1 MRRRNTNRSGL
12 SRRQHEVMQPN
23 TARPTRSSEMGGSV
37 FNSAP
42 MMSTGMAVNGSANHP
57 LVDSYENG
65 HLYQY
70 ETSVKK
76 AFDAVVPTLR
86 KVSAYQHEENFV
98 ARAQSVAMQEL
109 GFELPEDI
117 LQDAWVEQLDMRSL
131 FAWCVFKT
139 YHRFCDDFYGTAPLS
154 DNLGN
159 KSVEEFEEF
168 IQQCGFHT
176 MDVSP
181 CADGR
186 LAHAI
191 RYVLRLPIEAVRR
204 KSYAGAMFDID
215 NSIQKWVETEML
227 RFREGKPNTADEP
240 TRYLKAVAYHFS
252 SVSPSKEGCAAHG
265 SDDAKAAAGGLERLT
280 TFQTAIENSFCCGA
294 SIDLLLLG
302 IDTDTDAIK
311 VHIPDASGD
320 IDLDK
325 FVDAK
330 DVYQQ
335 TQYLSTAE
343 GLNRIEQMIRDVQPG
358 VSEGMLKL
366 ISKLLTNNLSQI
378 EYVRNYYGSNYED
391 IGHAERFIGAGIGF
405 EEVQLRNLT
414 YIAYLNTVEE
424 STADFDVGIKIFSK
438 LNVAHGLPVPVVI
451 RFDYHG
457 QVPGERERA
466 VQHCRRVAEAAE
478 ARYSELAEKGLL
490 HTLLVIRNCNDN
502 GQIEILGSSLKAT
515 L

>member
-1 MRRRNTNRSGL
+1 MIRRRPNSPL
-12 SRRQHEVMQPN
+12 SRKRQGVAAV
-23 TARPTRSSEMGGSV
+23 TATSPSRPAAVAATNYGS
-37 FNSAP
+37 
-42 MMSTGMAVNGSANHP
+42 GNHV
-57 LVDSYENG
+57 LVDGAENSR
-65 HLYQY
+65 LYQY

-76 AFDAVVPTLR
+76 SFDAVVPTLK
-86 KVSAYQHEENFV
+86 KVSAYQHEEDFV
-98 ARAQSVAMQEL
+98 ARAQAVATQEL
-109 GFELPEDI
+109 GFELPKEI
-117 LQDAWVEQLDMRSL
+117 LEDAWVEQLDMRSL
-131 FAWCVFKT
+131 FAWCVFKS
-139 YHRFCDDFYGTAPLS
+139 YQRYCDNFFSTAPLS
-154 DNLGN
+154 NTGLS
-159 KSVEEFEEF
+159 KSGVEEFQSF

-227 RFREGKPNTADEP
+227 RFREGRPNNADEP
-240 TRYLKAVAYHFS
+240 TRYLKTVAYHFS
-252 SVSPSKEGCAAHG
+252 SVDPSHEGCAAHG
-265 SDDAKAAAGGLERLT
+265 SDDALAAKEGLNRLEA
-280 TFQTAIENSFCCGA
+280 FQQAIENSFCCGA
-294 SIDLLLLG
+294 SIDLLLMG

-311 VHIPDASGD
+311 VHIPDASGN

-335 TQYLSTAE
+335 TQRLSAVEATQ
-343 GLNRIEQMIRDVQPG
+343 RVEQMIRQAQATVG
-358 VSEGMLKL
+358 EGMLKL
-366 ISKLLTNNLSQI
+366 ISKLIINNLSQI
-378 EYVRNYYGSNYED
+378 EYVNSYYGGHYED
-391 IGHAERFIGAGIGF
+391 MGHAERFIGAGIGF

-414 YIAYLNTVEE
+414 YFAYLNTVEE

-457 QVPGERERA
+457 QVPGSRDRA
-466 VQHCRRVAEAAE
+466 IEHCQRVSDAAA
-478 ARYSELAEKGLL
+478 ARYSDLAEKGLL
-490 HTLLVIRNCNDN
+490 HTLLVIRDCNAN
-502 GQIEILGSSLKAT
+502 GQIEILGSSLKAAI
-515 L
+515 

>member
-1 MRRRNTNRSGL
+1 MRRRRPTSSL
-12 SRRQHEVMQPN
+12 SRRNPQRTVQPA
-23 TARPTRSSEMGGSV
+23 TKRPTRP
-37 FNSAP
+37 A
-42 MMSTGMAVNGSANHP
+42 STRPLMAVAGSAKHP
-57 LVDSYENG
+57 LVDGYENEL
-65 HLYQY
+65 LYRY

-76 AFDAVVPTLR
+76 SFDAIVSTLK
-86 KVSAYQHEENFV
+86 KVSAYQHEEDFV
-98 ARAQSVAMQEL
+98 VRAQTEATQQL
-109 GFELPEDI
+109 GFELPNEI
-117 LQDAWVEQLDMRSL
+117 LEDAWVDQLDMRSL

-139 YHRFCDDFYGTAPLS
+139 YQRFCDDFFGSAPLS
-154 DNLGN
+154 HKGA
-159 KSVEEFEEF
+159 EEFQSF
-168 IQQCGFHT
+168 LQQCGFHT

-227 RFREGKPNTADEP
+227 RFREGRPNTADEP

-252 SVSPSKEGCAAHG
+252 SVDPSHEGCAAHG
-265 SDDAKAAAGGLERLT
+265 SNDAKAAAEGLNRLLA
-280 TFQTAIENSFCCGA
+280 FQQAIENSFCCGA

-311 VHIPDASGD
+311 VHIPDANGD

-325 FVDAK
+325 FVDARQ
-330 DVYQQ
+330 VYQQ
-335 TQYLSTAE
+335 TQQLAAADAIQ
-343 GLNRIEQMIRDVQPG
+343 RVEQMIRDVQAG
-358 VSEGMLKL
+358 VAEGMLKL
-366 ISKLLTNNLSQI
+366 ISQLLINNLSQI
-378 EYVRNYYGSNYED
+378 EYVDSYYGSHYQD

-457 QVPGERERA
+457 QVPGARDRA
-466 VQHCRRVAEAAE
+466 IEHCQRVSDAAK
-478 ARYSELAEKGLL
+478 ARYGDLAGKGLL
-490 HTLLVIRNCNDN
+490 HTLLVVRDCNAN
-502 GQIEILGSSLKAT
+502 GQIEILGSSLKAAI
-515 L
+515 

>member
-1 MRRRNTNRSGL
+1 MLRQRRRSASSLSRMSDKRTAQVDTVRRASRPVQSAFSGL
-12 SRRQHEVMQPN
+12 
-23 TARPTRSSEMGGSV
+23 
-37 FNSAP
+37 
-42 MMSTGMAVNGSANHP
+42 AVSGAANHP
-57 LVDSYENG
+57 LVDGYENG
-65 HLYQY
+65 QLYQY

-76 AFDAVVPTLR
+76 SFDAIVPALR
-86 KVSAYQHEENFV
+86 KVSAYQHDEGFV
-98 ARAQSVAMQEL
+98 ERAQSVAMQQL

-117 LQDAWVEQLDMRSL
+117 LRDAWVEQLDMRSL

-139 YHRFCDDFYGTAPLS
+139 YQRYCDDFFSTAPLS
-154 DNLGN
+154 N
-159 KSVEEFEEF
+159 KSADEFQGF

-176 MDVSP
+176 LDVSP
-181 CADGR
+181 CSDGR
-186 LAHAI
+186 LAHAV

-227 RFREGKPNTADEP
+227 RFREGRPNTADEP

-252 SVSPSKEGCAAHG
+252 SVDPTHEGCAAHG
-265 SDDAKAAAGGLERLT
+265 SDDAKAAAQGLNRLLA
-280 TFQTAIENSFCCGA
+280 FQQAIENSFCCGA

-311 VHIPDASGD
+311 VHVPDADGE
-320 IDLDK
+320 INLDR

-335 TQYLSTAE
+335 TVGLSAAA
-343 GLNRIEQMIRDVQPG
+343 GVQRIEQMVREAQAS
-358 VSEGMLKL
+358 VSEGMLKF
-366 ISKLLTNNLSQI
+366 ISKLLVNNLSQI
-378 EYVRNYYGSNYED
+378 EYVRNYFGSHYED

-414 YIAYLNTVEE
+414 YFAYLDTLEE

-457 QVPGERERA
+457 QVPGSRERA
-466 VQHCRRVAEAAE
+466 IEHCKRVSDAAA

-490 HTLLVIRNCNDN
+490 QMLLVVRDCNAN
-502 GQIEILGSSLKAT
+502 GQIEILGSSLKSAM
-515 L
+515 

>member
-1 MRRRNTNRSGL
+1 MIRRRPKSSL
-12 SRRQHEVMQPN
+12 SRRNQQRTVQSG
-23 TARPTRSSEMGGSV
+23 TASRSRQTAAVS
-37 FNSAP
+37 
-42 MMSTGMAVNGSANHP
+42 GMNHAGSANHP
-57 LVDSYENG
+57 LVDGAENG
-65 HLYQY
+65 QLYQY

-76 AFDAVVPTLR
+76 SFDAIVPTLT
-86 KVSAYQHEENFV
+86 KVSAYQHEEDFV
-98 ARAQSVAMQEL
+98 ARAQTVAMQEL
-109 GFELPEDI
+109 GFELPNGI
-117 LQDAWVEQLDMRSL
+117 LEDAWVEQLDMRSL

-139 YHRFCDDFYGTAPLS
+139 YRRYCDDFFGSAPLS
-154 DNLGN
+154 D
-159 KSVEEFEEF
+159 KSAEEFQSF

-176 MDVSP
+176 LDVSP

-215 NSIQKWVETEML
+215 NSVQKWVETEML
-227 RFREGKPNTADEP
+227 RFREGHPNTADEP

-252 SVSPSKEGCAAHG
+252 SVDPSHEGCAAHG
-265 SDDAKAAAGGLERLT
+265 SDDTKAAAEGLNRLLA
-280 TFQTAIENSFCCGA
+280 FQQAIENSFCCGA

-311 VHIPDASGD
+311 VHIPDANGE

-330 DVYQQ
+330 EVYQQ
-335 TQYLSTAE
+335 TQGLSASDATQ
-343 GLNRIEQMIRDVQPG
+343 RVEQMVREAQANVG
-358 VSEGMLKL
+358 EGMLML
-366 ISKLLTNNLSQI
+366 ISKLITNNLSQI
-378 EYVRNYYGSNYED
+378 EYVRNYYGSHYED

-457 QVPGERERA
+457 QVPGARERA
-466 VQHCRRVAEAAE
+466 IEHCQRVSTAAA

-490 HTLLVIRNCNDN
+490 HTLLVVRDCNAN
-502 GQIEILGSSLKAT
+502 GQIEILDSSLKTAI
-515 L
+515 

>member
-1 MRRRNTNRSGL
+1 MRRRRPTSSL
-12 SRRQHEVMQPN
+12 SRRNPQRTVQQA
-23 TARPTRSSEMGGSV
+23 TGRPTRP
-37 FNSAP
+37 A
-42 MMSTGMAVNGSANHP
+42 STRPLMAVAGSANHP
-57 LVDSYENG
+57 LVDGYENEL
-65 HLYQY
+65 LYRY

-76 AFDAVVPTLR
+76 SFDAIVSTLK
-86 KVSAYQHEENFV
+86 KVSAYQHEEDFV
-98 ARAQSVAMQEL
+98 VRAQTEATQQL
-109 GFELPEDI
+109 GFELPNEI
-117 LQDAWVEQLDMRSL
+117 LEDAWVDQLDMRSL

-139 YHRFCDDFYGTAPLS
+139 YQRFCDDFFGSAPLS
-154 DNLGN
+154 HKGA
-159 KSVEEFEEF
+159 EEFQNF
-168 IQQCGFHT
+168 LQQCGFHT

-227 RFREGKPNTADEP
+227 RFREGRPNTADEP

-252 SVSPSKEGCAAHG
+252 SVDPSHEGCAAHG
-265 SDDAKAAAGGLERLT
+265 SNDAKAAAEGLNRLLA
-280 TFQTAIENSFCCGA
+280 FQQAIENSFCCGA

-311 VHIPDASGD
+311 VHIPDANGD

-325 FVDAK
+325 FVDARQ
-330 DVYQQ
+330 VYQQ
-335 TQYLSTAE
+335 TQQLAAADAIQ
-343 GLNRIEQMIRDVQPG
+343 RVEQMIRDVQAG
-358 VSEGMLKL
+358 VAEGMLKL
-366 ISKLLTNNLSQI
+366 ISQLLINNLSQI
-378 EYVRNYYGSNYED
+378 EYVDSYYGSHYQD

-457 QVPGERERA
+457 QVPGARDRA
-466 VQHCRRVAEAAE
+466 IEHCQRVSDAAK
-478 ARYSELAEKGLL
+478 ARYGDLADKGLL
-490 HTLLVIRNCNDN
+490 HTLLVVRDCNAN
-502 GQIEILGSSLKAT
+502 GQIEILGSSLKAAI
-515 L
+515 

>member
-1 MRRRNTNRSGL
+1 MIRRRPNSPL
-12 SRRQHEVMQPN
+12 SRNRQGVA
-23 TARPTRSSEMGGSV
+23 TATTSRPRPVVAVANSGSS
-37 FNSAP
+37 
-42 MMSTGMAVNGSANHP
+42 NHV
-57 LVDSYENG
+57 LVDGAENG
-65 HLYQY
+65 QLYQY

-76 AFDAVVPTLR
+76 SFDAVVPTLK
-86 KVSAYQHEENFV
+86 KVSAYQHEEDFV
-98 ARAQSVAMQEL
+98 ARAQAVATQEL
-109 GFELPEDI
+109 GFELPKEI
-117 LQDAWVEQLDMRSL
+117 LEDAWVEQLDMRSL
-131 FAWCVFKT
+131 FAWCVFKS
-139 YHRFCDDFYGTAPLS
+139 YQRYCDDFFSTAPLS
-154 DNLGN
+154 N
-159 KSVEEFEEF
+159 KSVEEFQSF

-227 RFREGKPNTADEP
+227 RFREGKPNTADAP
-240 TRYLKAVAYHFS
+240 TRYLKTVAYHFS
-252 SVSPSKEGCAAHG
+252 SVDPSHEGCAAHG
-265 SDDAKAAAGGLERLT
+265 SDDALAAKEGLNRLEA
-280 TFQTAIENSFCCGA
+280 FQQAIENSFCCGA

-311 VHIPDASGD
+311 VHIPDANGE
-320 IDLDK
+320 IDLEE

-335 TQYLSTAE
+335 TQRLSATDATH
-343 GLNRIEQMIRDVQPG
+343 RVEQMIRQAQASVN
-358 VSEGMLKL
+358 EGMLKL
-366 ISKLLTNNLSQI
+366 ISKLIINNLSQI
-378 EYVRNYYGSNYED
+378 EYVMSYYGGHYED

-414 YIAYLNTVEE
+414 YFAYLNTVEE

-457 QVPGERERA
+457 QVPGSRERA
-466 VQHCRRVAEAAE
+466 IEHCQRVSDAA
-478 ARYSELAEKGLL
+478 ASRYSDLAEKGLL
-490 HTLLVIRNCNDN
+490 HTLLVIRDCNAN

-515 L
+515 I

>member
-1 MRRRNTNRSGL
+1 MRRRRSTSSL
-12 SRRQHEVMQPN
+12 SRRNPQRTVQPA
-23 TARPTRSSEMGGSV
+23 TRRPTRP
-37 FNSAP
+37 A
-42 MMSTGMAVNGSANHP
+42 STRPLMAVAGSANHP
-57 LVDSYENG
+57 LVDGVENEL
-65 HLYQY
+65 LYRY

-76 AFDAVVPTLR
+76 SFDAIVSTLR
-86 KVSAYQHEENFV
+86 KVSAYQHEEDFV
-98 ARAQSVAMQEL
+98 ARAQTEATQQL
-109 GFELPEDI
+109 GFELPSEI
-117 LQDAWVEQLDMRSL
+117 LEDAWVDQLDMRSL

-139 YHRFCDDFYGTAPLS
+139 YQRFCDDFFGSAPLS
-154 DNLGN
+154 HKGA
-159 KSVEEFEEF
+159 EEFQDF
-168 IQQCGFHT
+168 LQQCGFHT
-176 MDVSP
+176 LDVSP

-227 RFREGKPNTADEP
+227 RFREGRPNTADEP

-252 SVSPSKEGCAAHG
+252 SVDPSHEGCAAHG
-265 SDDAKAAAGGLERLT
+265 SDDAKAAAEGLNRLLA
-280 TFQTAIENSFCCGA
+280 FQQAIENSFCCGA

-311 VHIPDASGD
+311 VHIPDANGD

-330 DVYQQ
+330 QVYQQ
-335 TQYLSTAE
+335 TQQLAAADATQ
-343 GLNRIEQMIRDVQPG
+343 RVEQMIRDVQAG

-366 ISKLLTNNLSQI
+366 ISQLLINNLSQI
-378 EYVRNYYGSNYED
+378 EYVDNYYGSHYED

-466 VQHCRRVAEAAE
+466 IEHCQRVSNAAK
-478 ARYSELAEKGLL
+478 ARYGDLADKGLL
-490 HTLLVIRNCNDN
+490 HTLLVVRDCNAN
-502 GQIEILGSSLKAT
+502 GQIEILGSSLKAAI
-515 L
+515 

>member
-1 MRRRNTNRSGL
+1 MRRRKTTSSL
-12 SRRQHEVMQPN
+12 SRRYSQRTVQPA
-23 TARPTRSSEMGGSV
+23 TGRPTRP
-37 FNSAP
+37 A
-42 MMSTGMAVNGSANHP
+42 STRPLMAVAGSANHP
-57 LVDSYENG
+57 LVDGYENEM
-65 HLYQY
+65 LYRY

-76 AFDAVVPTLR
+76 SFDAIVSTLK
-86 KVSAYQHEENFV
+86 KVSAYQHEEDFV
-98 ARAQSVAMQEL
+98 ARAQTEATQQL
-109 GFELPEDI
+109 GFELPNEI
-117 LQDAWVEQLDMRSL
+117 LEDAWVEQLDMRSL

-139 YHRFCDDFYGTAPLS
+139 YQRFCDDFFGSAPLS
-154 DNLGN
+154 HKGA
-159 KSVEEFEEF
+159 EEFQNF
-168 IQQCGFHT
+168 LQQCGFHT

-227 RFREGKPNTADEP
+227 RFREGRPNTAEEP

-252 SVSPSKEGCAAHG
+252 SVDPGHEGCAAHG
-265 SDDAKAAAGGLERLT
+265 SDDAKAAAEGLNRLLA
-280 TFQTAIENSFCCGA
+280 FQQAIENSFCCGA

-311 VHIPDASGD
+311 VHIPDANGD

-330 DVYQQ
+330 QVYQQ
-335 TQYLSTAE
+335 TQQLAAADATQ
-343 GLNRIEQMIRDVQPG
+343 RVEQMIRDVQAD

-366 ISKLLTNNLSQI
+366 ISQLLINNLSQI
-378 EYVRNYYGSNYED
+378 EYVRSYYGSHYED

-457 QVPGERERA
+457 QVPGARDRA
-466 VQHCRRVAEAAE
+466 IEHCQRVSDATK
-478 ARYSELAEKGLL
+478 ARYGHLADKGLL
-490 HTLLVIRNCNDN
+490 HTLLVVRDCNAN
-502 GQIEILGSSLKAT
+502 GQIEILGSSLKAAI
-515 L
+515 

>member
-1 MRRRNTNRSGL
+1 MRRRNQNRSSL
-12 SRRQHEVMQPN
+12 SRRQGATVQPT
-23 TARPTRSSEMGGSV
+23 TARPGRSGG
-37 FNSAP
+37 FAAP
-42 MMSTGMAVNGSANHP
+42 MMATAGTASHP
-57 LVDSYENG
+57 LVDGHDNG
-65 HLYQY
+65 HLHQY

-76 AFDAVVPTLR
+76 AFDAVVPALR
-86 KVSAYQHEENFV
+86 KVSANQHDEDFI

-109 GFELPEDI
+109 GFELPNDI

-139 YHRFCDDFYGTAPLS
+139 YQRFCDDFFDRAPLS
-154 DNLGN
+154 GNTSN
-159 KSVEEFEEF
+159 KSADEFQKF

-186 LAHAI
+186 LAHAV

-227 RFREGKPNTADEP
+227 RFREGRPNTADEP

-252 SVSPSKEGCAAHG
+252 SVDPTHEGCAAHG
-265 SDDAKAAAGGLERLT
+265 SDDAKAAAGGLDRLLA
-280 TFQTAIENSFCCGA
+280 FQTAIEKTFCCGA

-311 VHIPDASGD
+311 VHIPDANGD

-325 FVDAK
+325 FVDAI

-335 TQYLSTAE
+335 TQRLSSTQATQ
-343 GLNRIEQMIRDVQPG
+343 RVEQMIREVQPT
-358 VSEGMLKL
+358 VADGMLKL
-366 ISKLLTNNLSQI
+366 ISMLIINNLSQI
-378 EYVRNYYGSNYED
+378 EYVINYYGGDYED

-438 LNVAHGLPVPVVI
+438 LNVAHGLPVPIVI

-466 VQHCRRVAEAAE
+466 VERCKRVSEAAK
-478 ARYSELAEKGLL
+478 ARYSDLDEKGLL
-490 HTLLVIRNCNDN
+490 HTLLVIRNCNAN
-502 GQIEILGSSLKAT
+502 GKIEILGSSLKST
-515 L
+515 I

>member
-1 MRRRNTNRSGL
+1 MLRQRRKSASSLSRMSDKRTAQLDTVRRPSRPVQSAFSGL
-12 SRRQHEVMQPN
+12 
-23 TARPTRSSEMGGSV
+23 
-37 FNSAP
+37 
-42 MMSTGMAVNGSANHP
+42 AVSGAAIHP
-57 LVDSYENG
+57 LVDGFENG
-65 HLYQY
+65 QLYQY

-76 AFDAVVPTLR
+76 SFDAIVPALK
-86 KVSAYQHEENFV
+86 KVSAYQHDEGFV
-98 ARAQSVAMQEL
+98 ERAQSVAMQQL

-117 LQDAWVEQLDMRSL
+117 LRDAWVEQLDMRSL

-139 YHRFCDDFYGTAPLS
+139 YQRYCDDFFSTAPLS
-154 DNLGN
+154 N
-159 KSVEEFEEF
+159 KNADEFQGF

-176 MDVSP
+176 LDVSP

-227 RFREGKPNTADEP
+227 RFREGRPNTADEP

-252 SVSPSKEGCAAHG
+252 SVDPTHEGCAAHG
-265 SDDAKAAAGGLERLT
+265 SDDAKAAAQGLNRLLA
-280 TFQTAIENSFCCGA
+280 FQQAIENSFCCGA

-311 VHIPDASGD
+311 VHVPDANGE
-320 IDLDK
+320 IDLNR

-335 TQYLSTAE
+335 TAGLSATA
-343 GLNRIEQMIRDVQPG
+343 GMQRVEQMVRDAQASVND
-358 VSEGMLKL
+358 GMLKL
-366 ISKLLTNNLSQI
+366 ISRLLINNLSQI
-378 EYVRNYYGSNYED
+378 EYVRNYFGSHYED

-414 YIAYLNTVEE
+414 YFAYLNTVEE

-457 QVPGERERA
+457 QVPGSRERA
-466 VQHCRRVAEAAE
+466 IEHCQRVSDAAA

-490 HTLLVIRNCNDN
+490 HTLLVVRDCNAN
-502 GQIEILGSSLKAT
+502 GQIEILGSSLKSAM
-515 L
+515 

>member
-1 MRRRNTNRSGL
+1 MRRRNNNRGSL
-12 SRRQHEVMQPN
+12 SRRQRSTEQPN
-23 TARPTRSSEMGGSV
+23 RARPGRPGDMA
-37 FNSAP
+37 AP
-42 MMSTGMAVNGSANHP
+42 MMATAGSASHP
-57 LVDSYENG
+57 LVDGYDNG

-76 AFDAVVPTLR
+76 AFDAVIPTLR
-86 KVSAYQHEENFV
+86 KVSSHQHEEDFI

-109 GFELPEDI
+109 GFELPNDI

-139 YHRFCDDFYGTAPLS
+139 YQRFCDDFYDTAPLS
-154 DNLGN
+154 N
-159 KSVEEFEEF
+159 KSADDFQKF
-168 IQQCGFHT
+168 LQQCGFHT

-186 LAHAI
+186 LAHAV

-227 RFREGKPNTADEP
+227 RFREGRPNTADEP

-252 SVSPSKEGCAAHG
+252 SVDPTHEGCAAHG
-265 SDDAKAAAGGLERLT
+265 SDDSKAAAGGLDRLLA
-280 TFQTAIENSFCCGA
+280 FQTAIEKTFCCGA

-311 VHIPDASGD
+311 VHIPDANGD
-320 IDLDK
+320 IDLEK

-335 TQYLSTAE
+335 TQRLSSTQ
-343 GLNRIEQMIRDVQPG
+343 GMQLVEQMIRDVQPT
-358 VSEGMLKL
+358 VADGMLKL
-366 ISKLLTNNLSQI
+366 ISMLITNNLSQI
-378 EYVRNYYGSNYED
+378 EYVRNYYGSSYED

-438 LNVAHGLPVPVVI
+438 LNVAHGLPVPIVI

-466 VQHCRRVAEAAE
+466 EERCRRVSEAAK
-478 ARYSELAEKGLL
+478 ARYSDLDEKGLL
-490 HTLLVIRNCNDN
+490 HTLLVIRNCNAN
-502 GQIEILGSSLKAT
+502 GKIEILGSSLKST
-515 L
+515 I

>member
-1 MRRRNTNRSGL
+1 MRRRNTNRGL
-12 SRRQHEVMQPN
+12 SRRRQAPVQPVS
-23 TARPTRSSEMGGSV
+23 ARPESTGSAQPSLMTGMLSGSV
-37 FNSAP
+37 GS
-42 MMSTGMAVNGSANHP
+42 GSANHP
-57 LVDSYENG
+57 LVDGYENG
-65 HLYQY
+65 HLHQY

-76 AFDAVVPTLR
+76 SFDAIVPALR
-86 KVSAYQHEENFV
+86 KVSAQQHDENFV
-98 ARAQSVAMQEL
+98 AVAQSIAKQEL
-109 GFELPEDI
+109 GFELPDDI
-117 LQDAWVEQLDMRSL
+117 LQDAWVEQLDMRSM

-139 YHRFCDDFYGTAPLS
+139 YHRFCDDFFGASPLS
-154 DNLGN
+154 SNMGH
-159 KSVEEFEEF
+159 KSVEEFQSF

-176 MDVSP
+176 MDLSP

-191 RYVLRLPIEAVRR
+191 RYVLRLPIEGVRR

-227 RFREGKPNTADEP
+227 RFREGRPNTSDEP

-252 SVSPSKEGCAAHG
+252 SVDPSHEGCAAHG
-265 SDDAKAAAGGLERLT
+265 SDDAKAAAGGLERLLA
-280 TFQTAIENSFCCGA
+280 FQTAIENSFCCGA

-311 VHIPDASGD
+311 VHIPDANGD

-335 TQYLSTAE
+335 TQRLSATQAMQHV
-343 GLNRIEQMIRDVQPG
+343 EQMVREVQSAVDG
-358 VSEGMLKL
+358 GMLKL
-366 ISKLLTNNLSQI
+366 ICKLLINNMSQI
-378 EYVRNYYGSNYED
+378 EYVRNYFGSSYED

-438 LNVAHGLPVPVVI
+438 LNVAHGLPVPIVI

-457 QVPGERERA
+457 KVPGSRERA
-466 VQHCRRVAEAAE
+466 VEHCERVSEAAKT
-478 ARYSELAEKGLL
+478 RYSDLAEKGLL
-490 HTLLVIRNCNDN
+490 HTLLVIRDCDDN
-502 GQIEILGSSLKAT
+502 SKIEILGSSLKAAI
-515 L
+515 

>member
-1 MRRRNTNRSGL
+1 MLRNRNSSRGQSRRRQSTVQSV
-12 SRRQHEVMQPN
+12 S
-23 TARPTRSSEMGGSV
+23 ARPERT
-37 FNSAP
+37 ATAQP
-42 MMSTGMAVNGSANHP
+42 MMVGTGSANHP
-57 LVDSYENG
+57 LVDGYENG
-65 HLYQY
+65 RLYQY

-76 AFDAVVPTLR
+76 SFDAIVPALR
-86 KVSAYQHEENFV
+86 KVSAQQHENDFV
-98 ARAQSVAMQEL
+98 ASAQSVAMQEL
-109 GFELPEDI
+109 GYQLPEDI

-139 YHRFCDDFYGTAPLS
+139 YQRFCDDFFGTSPLS
-154 DNLGN
+154 SGMNN
-159 KSVEEFEEF
+159 KSAEEFQSF

-176 MDVSP
+176 LDVSP

-186 LAHAI
+186 LAHAV

-227 RFREGKPNTADEP
+227 RFREGRPNTADEP

-252 SVSPSKEGCAAHG
+252 SVDPGHEGCAAHG
-265 SDDAKAAAGGLERLT
+265 SDDAKAAAGGLDRLLA
-280 TFQTAIENSFCCGA
+280 FQTAIENSFCCGA

-311 VHIPDASGD
+311 VHIPDANGE

-335 TQYLSTAE
+335 TERLSSTEAE
-343 GLNRIEQMIRDVQPG
+343 LQVEQMVQEVQPA
-358 VSEGMLKL
+358 VAEGMLKL
-366 ISKLLTNNLSQI
+366 ICKLLINNLSQI
-378 EYVRNYYGSNYED
+378 EYVRNYYGSHYED

-457 QVPGERERA
+457 EVPGARDRA
-466 VQHCRRVAEAAE
+466 VEHCQRVSEAAK
-478 ARYSELAEKGLL
+478 ARYSELAENGLL
-490 HTLLVIRNCNDN
+490 HTLLVVRNCSAN
-502 GQIEILGSSLKAT
+502 GKIEILGSSLKAPI
-515 L
+515 

>member
-1 MRRRNTNRSGL
+1 MRP
-12 SRRQHEVMQPN
+12 V
-23 TARPTRSSEMGGSV
+23 A
-37 FNSAP
+37 
-42 MMSTGMAVNGSANHP
+42 AVSGSADHP
-57 LVDSYENG
+57 LVDGYENG

-76 AFDAVVPTLR
+76 AFDAVVPTLK
-86 KVSAYQHEENFV
+86 KVSGYQHEEDFV
-98 ARAQSVAMQEL
+98 ARAQTVVLQQL
-109 GFELPEDI
+109 GFELPADI
-117 LQDAWVEQLDMRSL
+117 LEKAWVEQLDMRSL

-139 YHRFCDDFYGTAPLS
+139 YQRFCDDFFGTAPL
-154 DNLGN
+154 NN
-159 KSVEEFEEF
+159 KNAEEFQSF

-176 MDVSP
+176 LDVSP

-227 RFREGKPNTADEP
+227 RHREGRPNTADAP
-240 TRYLKAVAYHFS
+240 TRYLKTVAYHFS
-252 SVSPSKEGCAAHG
+252 SVDPSHEGCAAHG
-265 SDDAKAAAGGLERLT
+265 SDDAKAAAEGLNRLLA
-280 TFQTAIENSFCCGA
+280 FQQAVENSFCCGA

-311 VHIPDASGD
+311 VHIPDANGN
-320 IDLDK
+320 IDLEK

-330 DVYQQ
+330 EVYQQ
-335 TQYLSTAE
+335 TQHLSATE
-343 GLNRIEQMIRDVQPG
+343 GAQRIEQMIRNVQAS
-358 VSEGMLKL
+358 VNEGMLKL
-366 ISKLLTNNLSQI
+366 ISKLLINNLSQV
-378 EYVRNYYGSNYED
+378 EYVRRYFGSNYED

-414 YIAYLNTVEE
+414 YFAYLNTVEE

-438 LNVAHGLPVPVVI
+438 LNVAKGLPVPIVI

-457 QVPGERERA
+457 QVPGARERA
-466 VQHCRRVAEAAE
+466 IEHCQRVSDAVAS
-478 ARYSELAEKGLL
+478 RYNGLMEKGLL
-490 HTLLVIRNCNDN
+490 HTLLVVRDCNAN
-502 GQIEILGSSLKAT
+502 GQIEILGSSLKTAI
-515 L
+515 

>member
-1 MRRRNTNRSGL
+1 MLRRRRSASLL
-12 SRRQHEVMQPN
+12 SRRSEPATTQLDTRRST
-23 TARPTRSSEMGGSV
+23 TAV
-37 FNSAP
+37 ASAP
-42 MMSTGMAVNGSANHP
+42 SAFSGLAVSAAAQHP
-57 LVDSYENG
+57 LVDGAENAR
-65 HLYQY
+65 LYQY

-76 AFDAVVPTLR
+76 SFDAIVPTLR
-86 KVSAYQHEENFV
+86 KVSAYQHEEDFV
-98 ARAQSVAMQEL
+98 ARAQAVAQQQL
-109 GFELPEDI
+109 GFELPQAI
-117 LQDAWVEQLDMRSL
+117 LQDAWVAQLDMRSL

-139 YHRFCDDFYGTAPLS
+139 YQLYCDDFFSTAPLS
-154 DNLGN
+154 NNNAD
-159 KSVEEFEEF
+159 EFQGF

-176 MDVSP
+176 LDVSP

-215 NSIQKWVETEML
+215 NSIEKWVETEML
-227 RFREGKPNTADEP
+227 RFREGRPNTADEP

-252 SVSPSKEGCAAHG
+252 SVDPTHEGCAAHG
-265 SDDAKAAAGGLERLT
+265 SDDAKAAAEGLNRLLA
-280 TFQTAIENSFCCGA
+280 FQQAIENSFCCGA
-294 SIDLLLLG
+294 SIDLLLMG

-311 VHIPDASGD
+311 VHVPDASGV
-320 IDLDK
+320 IDLNR
-325 FVDAK
+325 FVDARE
-330 DVYQQ
+330 VYQQ
-335 TQYLSTAE
+335 TLGLSASA
-343 GLNRIEQMIRDVQPG
+343 GQQRIEQMVREAQAG

-366 ISKLLTNNLSQI
+366 ISRLLRNNLSQI
-378 EYVRNYYGSNYED
+378 EYVGHYFGSHYED

-414 YIAYLNTVEE
+414 YFAYLSTLEE

-457 QVPGERERA
+457 QVPGSRQRA
-466 VQHCRRVAEAAE
+466 IEQCKRVSGAAE

-490 HTLLVIRNCNDN
+490 HTLLVVRDCNAN
-502 GQIEILGSSLKAT
+502 GQIEILGSSLKAA

>member
-1 MRRRNTNRSGL
+1 MRRRRSTSSL
-12 SRRQHEVMQPN
+12 SRRNPQRTVQPA
-23 TARPTRSSEMGGSV
+23 TERPTRP
-37 FNSAP
+37 A
-42 MMSTGMAVNGSANHP
+42 STRPLMAVSGSANHP
-57 LVDSYENG
+57 LVDGVENEL
-65 HLYQY
+65 LYRY

-76 AFDAVVPTLR
+76 AFDAIVSTLK
-86 KVSAYQHEENFV
+86 KVSAYQHEEDFV
-98 ARAQSVAMQEL
+98 ARAQTEARQQL
-109 GFELPEDI
+109 GFELPNAI
-117 LQDAWVEQLDMRSL
+117 LEDAWVDQLDMRSL

-139 YHRFCDDFYGTAPLS
+139 YQRFCDDFFGSAPLS
-154 DNLGN
+154 HKGA
-159 KSVEEFEEF
+159 EEFQNF
-168 IQQCGFHT
+168 LQQCGFHT

-227 RFREGKPNTADEP
+227 RFREGRPNTADEP

-252 SVSPSKEGCAAHG
+252 SVDPSHEGCAAHG
-265 SDDAKAAAGGLERLT
+265 SDDAKAAAEGLNRLLA
-280 TFQTAIENSFCCGA
+280 FQQAIENSFCCGA

-311 VHIPDASGD
+311 VHIPDANGD

-330 DVYQQ
+330 QVYQQ
-335 TQYLSTAE
+335 TQQLAAADAIQ
-343 GLNRIEQMIRDVQPG
+343 RVEQMIRDVQAG

-366 ISKLLTNNLSQI
+366 ISQLLINNLSQI
-378 EYVRNYYGSNYED
+378 EYVVSYYGSHYED

-414 YIAYLNTVEE
+414 YFAYLNTVEE

-457 QVPGERERA
+457 QVPGARERA
-466 VQHCRRVAEAAE
+466 IEHCQRVSDAAK
-478 ARYSELAEKGLL
+478 ARYNHLADKGLL
-490 HTLLVIRNCNDN
+490 HTLLVVRDCNAN
-502 GQIEILGSSLKAT
+502 GQIEILGSSLKAAI
-515 L
+515 

>member
-1 MRRRNTNRSGL
+1 
-12 SRRQHEVMQPN
+12 
-23 TARPTRSSEMGGSV
+23 
-37 FNSAP
+37 
-42 MMSTGMAVNGSANHP
+42 MAVPSSANHP
-57 LVDSYENG
+57 LVDGYDNEL
-65 HLYQY
+65 LYRY

-76 AFDAVVPTLR
+76 AFDAIVPTLR
-86 KVSAYQHEENFV
+86 KVSAYQQEEDFV
-98 ARAQSVAMQEL
+98 ARAQAEARQQF
-109 GFELPEDI
+109 GFELPQEI
-117 LQDAWVEQLDMRSL
+117 LQDAWVDQLDMRSL

-139 YHRFCDDFYGTAPLS
+139 YQHYCDDFFGSAPLS
-154 DNLGN
+154 N
-159 KSVEEFEEF
+159 KSAEEFQSF
-168 IQQCGFHT
+168 LQQCGFHT

-227 RFREGKPNTADEP
+227 RFREGRPNTADEP

-252 SVSPSKEGCAAHG
+252 SVDPSHEGCAAHG
-265 SDDAKAAAGGLERLT
+265 SNDAKAAAEGLNRLLA
-280 TFQTAIENSFCCGA
+280 FQQAIENSFCCGA

-311 VHIPDASGD
+311 VHIPDANG
-320 IDLDK
+320 DLDLNK

-330 DVYQQ
+330 EVYQQ
-335 TQYLSTAE
+335 TQQLAAADATQ
-343 GLNRIEQMIRDVQPG
+343 RVEQMIRDVQAS

-366 ISKLLTNNLSQI
+366 ISQLLINNLSQI
-378 EYVRNYYGSNYED
+378 EYVRSYYGSHYED

-414 YIAYLNTVEE
+414 YFAYLNTVEE
-424 STADFDVGIKIFSK
+424 STADFDVGIKIFNK

-457 QVPGERERA
+457 QVPGARERA
-466 VQHCRRVAEAAE
+466 IEHCQRVSTAAA

-490 HTLLVIRNCNDN
+490 HTLLVVRDCNAN
-502 GQIEILGSSLKAT
+502 GQIEILDSSLKAAI
-515 L
+515 

>member
-1 MRRRNTNRSGL
+1 MRRRNTNRTL
-12 SRRQHEVMQPN
+12 SRRRPASVQPD
-23 TARPTRSSEMGGSV
+23 TARPART
-37 FNSAP
+37 AQP
-42 MMSTGMAVNGSANHP
+42 MFSDMPAATGSANHP

-65 HLYQY
+65 HLHQY
-70 ETSVKK
+70 EASVKK
-76 AFDAVVPTLR
+76 SFDAIVPALR
-86 KVSAYQHEENFV
+86 KVSAQQHEENFV
-98 ARAQSVAMQEL
+98 ARAQGVAMQEL
-109 GFELPEDI
+109 GYNLPEDI

-139 YHRFCDDFYGTAPLS
+139 YQRFCDDFFGSAPLNNNNA
-154 DNLGN
+154 D
-159 KSVEEFEEF
+159 EFQDF

-176 MDVSP
+176 LDVSP

-191 RYVLRLPIEAVRR
+191 RYVLRLPIESVRR

-227 RFREGKPNTADEP
+227 RFREGRPNTADEP

-252 SVSPSKEGCAAHG
+252 SVDPSHEGCAAHG
-265 SDDAKAAAGGLERLT
+265 SDDAKAAAGGLDRLLA
-280 TFQTAIENSFCCGA
+280 FQTAIENSFCCGA

-311 VHIPDASGD
+311 VHIPDANGD
-320 IDLDK
+320 IDLNR

-335 TQYLSTAE
+335 TQHLGTAD
-343 GLNRIEQMIRDVQPG
+343 GVARVEQMIREVQPG
-358 VSEGMLKL
+358 VGEGMLKL
-366 ISKLLTNNLSQI
+366 ISKLIINNLSQI
-378 EYVRNYYGSNYED
+378 EYVRNYYGSHYED

-424 STADFDVGIKIFSK
+424 STADFDVGIKIFTK
-438 LNVAHGLPVPVVI
+438 LNVEHGLPVPIVI

-466 VQHCRRVAEAAE
+466 IEHCQRVSDAAK
-478 ARYSELAEKGLL
+478 ARYSDLDENGLL
-490 HTLLVIRNCNDN
+490 HTLLVIRDCHAN
-502 GQIEILGSSLKAT
+502 GQIEILGSSLKAAI
-515 L
+515 

>member
-1 MRRRNTNRSGL
+1 MIRRRPTSSL
-12 SRRQHEVMQPN
+12 SRSKRERTVQPH
-23 TARPTRSSEMGGSV
+23 TACKSRSS
-37 FNSAP
+37 
-42 MMSTGMAVNGSANHP
+42 MMRPVAAVSGSADHP
-57 LVDSYENG
+57 LVDGYENG

-76 AFDAVVPTLR
+76 AFDAVVPTLK
-86 KVSAYQHEENFV
+86 KVSGYQHEEDFV
-98 ARAQSVAMQEL
+98 ARAQTVVLQQL
-109 GFELPEDI
+109 GFELPADI
-117 LQDAWVEQLDMRSL
+117 LEKAWVEQLDMRSL

-139 YHRFCDDFYGTAPLS
+139 YQRFCDDFFGTAPL
-154 DNLGN
+154 NN
-159 KSVEEFEEF
+159 KNAEEFQSF

-176 MDVSP
+176 LDVSP

-227 RFREGKPNTADEP
+227 RHREGRPNTADAP
-240 TRYLKAVAYHFS
+240 TRYLKTVAYHFS
-252 SVSPSKEGCAAHG
+252 SVDPSHEGCAAHG
-265 SDDAKAAAGGLERLT
+265 SDDAKAAAEGLNRLLA
-280 TFQTAIENSFCCGA
+280 FQQAVENSFCCGA

-311 VHIPDASGD
+311 VHIPDANGN
-320 IDLDK
+320 IDLEK

-330 DVYQQ
+330 EVYQQ
-335 TQYLSTAE
+335 TQHLSATE
-343 GLNRIEQMIRDVQPG
+343 GAQRIEQMIRNVQAS
-358 VSEGMLKL
+358 VNEGMLKL
-366 ISKLLTNNLSQI
+366 ISKLLINNLSQV
-378 EYVRNYYGSNYED
+378 EYVRRYFGSNYED

-414 YIAYLNTVEE
+414 YFAYLNTVEE

-438 LNVAHGLPVPVVI
+438 LNVAKGLPVPIVI

-457 QVPGERERA
+457 QVPGARERA
-466 VQHCRRVAEAAE
+466 IEHCQRVSDAVAS
-478 ARYSELAEKGLL
+478 RYNGLMEKGLL
-490 HTLLVIRNCNDN
+490 HTLLVVRDCNAN
-502 GQIEILGSSLKAT
+502 GQIEILGSSLKTAI
-515 L
+515 

>member
-1 MRRRNTNRSGL
+1 MRRRRTTSSL
-12 SRRQHEVMQPN
+12 SRGYPQRTVQSGSR
-23 TARPTRSSEMGGSV
+23 RPTRPT
-37 FNSAP
+37 AP
-42 MMSTGMAVNGSANHP
+42 MRPIMAVPGSANHP
-57 LVDSYENG
+57 LVDGYENEL
-65 HLYQY
+65 LYRY

-76 AFDAVVPTLR
+76 AFDAIVSTLK
-86 KVSAYQHEENFV
+86 KVSAYQHEEDFV
-98 ARAQSVAMQEL
+98 ARAQTEATQQL
-109 GFELPEDI
+109 GFELPNEI
-117 LQDAWVEQLDMRSL
+117 LEDAWVDQLDMRSL

-139 YHRFCDDFYGTAPLS
+139 YQRFCDDFFGSAPLS
-154 DNLGN
+154 HKGA
-159 KSVEEFEEF
+159 EEFQNF
-168 IQQCGFHT
+168 LQQCGFHT

-227 RFREGKPNTADEP
+227 RFREGRPNTADEP

-252 SVSPSKEGCAAHG
+252 SVDPSHEGCAAHG
-265 SDDAKAAAGGLERLT
+265 SDDAKAAAEGLNRLLA
-280 TFQTAIENSFCCGA
+280 FQQAIENSFCCGA

-311 VHIPDASGD
+311 VHIPDANGD

-330 DVYQQ
+330 QVYQQ
-335 TQYLSTAE
+335 TQQLAAADAIQ
-343 GLNRIEQMIRDVQPG
+343 RVEQMIRDVQSG
-358 VSEGMLKL
+358 VGEGMLKL
-366 ISKLLTNNLSQI
+366 ISQLLINNLSQI
-378 EYVRNYYGSNYED
+378 EYVDNYYGSHYED

-414 YIAYLNTVEE
+414 YFAYLNTVEE

-457 QVPGERERA
+457 QVPGARERA
-466 VQHCRRVAEAAE
+466 IEHCQRVSDAAK
-478 ARYSELAEKGLL
+478 ARYGHLADKGLL
-490 HTLLVIRNCNDN
+490 HTLLVVRDCNAN
-502 GQIEILGSSLKAT
+502 GQIEILGSSLKAAI
-515 L
+515 

>member
-1 MRRRNTNRSGL
+1 MIRRRPNSPL
-12 SRRQHEVMQPN
+12 SRNRQGVA
-23 TARPTRSSEMGGSV
+23 TATTSRPRPVVAVANSGSS
-37 FNSAP
+37 
-42 MMSTGMAVNGSANHP
+42 NHV
-57 LVDSYENG
+57 LVDGAENG
-65 HLYQY
+65 QLYQY

-76 AFDAVVPTLR
+76 SFDAVVPTLK
-86 KVSAYQHEENFV
+86 KVSAYQHEEDFV
-98 ARAQSVAMQEL
+98 ARAQAVATQEL
-109 GFELPEDI
+109 GFELPKEI
-117 LQDAWVEQLDMRSL
+117 LEDAWVEQLDMRSL
-131 FAWCVFKT
+131 FAWCVFKS
-139 YHRFCDDFYGTAPLS
+139 YQRYCDDFFSTAPLS
-154 DNLGN
+154 N
-159 KSVEEFEEF
+159 KSVEEFQSF

-227 RFREGKPNTADEP
+227 RFREGKPNTADAP
-240 TRYLKAVAYHFS
+240 TRYLKTVAYHFS
-252 SVSPSKEGCAAHG
+252 SVDPSHEGCAAHG
-265 SDDAKAAAGGLERLT
+265 SDDALAAKEGLNRLKA
-280 TFQTAIENSFCCGA
+280 FQQAIENSFCCGA

-311 VHIPDASGD
+311 VHIPDANGE
-320 IDLDK
+320 IDLEE

-335 TQYLSTAE
+335 TQRLSATDATH
-343 GLNRIEQMIRDVQPG
+343 RVEQMIRQAQASVN
-358 VSEGMLKL
+358 EGMLKL
-366 ISKLLTNNLSQI
+366 ISKLIINNLSQI
-378 EYVRNYYGSNYED
+378 EYVMSYYGGHYED

-414 YIAYLNTVEE
+414 YFAYLNTVEE

-457 QVPGERERA
+457 QVPGSRERA
-466 VQHCRRVAEAAE
+466 IEHCQRVSDAAA
-478 ARYSELAEKGLL
+478 ARYSDLAEKGLL
-490 HTLLVIRNCNDN
+490 HTLLVIRDCNAN

-515 L
+515 I

>member
-1 MRRRNTNRSGL
+1 MIRRRPSGSPLSKHRQRQATGTASRSRPAAIPNANLNLGL
-12 SRRQHEVMQPN
+12 
-23 TARPTRSSEMGGSV
+23 GS
-37 FNSAP
+37 
-42 MMSTGMAVNGSANHP
+42 NHV
-57 LVDSYENG
+57 LADGAENG
-65 HLYQY
+65 QLHQY

-76 AFDAVVPTLR
+76 SFDAVVPTLK
-86 KVSAYQHEENFV
+86 KVSAYQHEEDFV
-98 ARAQSVAMQEL
+98 ARAQAVATQEL
-109 GFELPEDI
+109 GFELPKEI
-117 LQDAWVEQLDMRSL
+117 LEDAWVEQLDMRSL
-131 FAWCVFKT
+131 FAWCVFKS
-139 YHRFCDDFYGTAPLS
+139 YQRYCDDFFSTAPLS
-154 DNLGN
+154 NTGLS
-159 KSVEEFEEF
+159 KSGVEEFQNF

-240 TRYLKAVAYHFS
+240 TRYLKTVAYHFS
-252 SVSPSKEGCAAHG
+252 SVDPSHEGCAAHG
-265 SDDAKAAAGGLERLT
+265 SDDVKAAKEGLNRLKA
-280 TFQTAIENSFCCGA
+280 FQQAIENSFCCGA

-311 VHIPDASGD
+311 VHIPDAKGE
-320 IDLDK
+320 IDLEK

-335 TQYLSTAE
+335 TQRLSATDATQ
-343 GLNRIEQMIRDVQPG
+343 RVEQMIREAQASVN
-358 VSEGMLKL
+358 EGMLKL
-366 ISKLLTNNLSQI
+366 ISKLIINNLSQI
-378 EYVRNYYGSNYED
+378 EYVIRYYGGHYED

-414 YIAYLNTVEE
+414 YFAYLNTVEE

-457 QVPGERERA
+457 QVPGSRERA
-466 VQHCRRVAEAAE
+466 VEHCQRVSDAAA
-478 ARYSELAEKGLL
+478 ARYSDLAEKGLL
-490 HTLLVIRNCNDN
+490 HTLLVIRDCNAN
-502 GQIEILGSSLKAT
+502 GQIEILGSSLKAAI
-515 L
+515 

>member
-1 MRRRNTNRSGL
+1 MRRRRSTSSL
-12 SRRQHEVMQPN
+12 SRRNPQRTVQPA
-23 TARPTRSSEMGGSV
+23 TRRPTRP
-37 FNSAP
+37 A
-42 MMSTGMAVNGSANHP
+42 STRPLMAVAGSANHP
-57 LVDSYENG
+57 LVDGYENEM
-65 HLYQY
+65 LYRY

-76 AFDAVVPTLR
+76 SFDAIVSTLK
-86 KVSAYQHEENFV
+86 KVSAYQHEEDFV
-98 ARAQSVAMQEL
+98 ARAQTEATQQL
-109 GFELPEDI
+109 GFELPNEI
-117 LQDAWVEQLDMRSL
+117 LEDAWVEQLDMRSL

-139 YHRFCDDFYGTAPLS
+139 YQRFCDDFFGSAPLS
-154 DNLGN
+154 HKGA
-159 KSVEEFEEF
+159 EEFQNF
-168 IQQCGFHT
+168 LQQCGFHT

-191 RYVLRLPIEAVRR
+191 RYVFRLPIETVRR

-227 RFREGKPNTADEP
+227 RFREGRPNTADEP

-252 SVSPSKEGCAAHG
+252 SVDPSHEGCAAHG
-265 SDDAKAAAGGLERLT
+265 SDDAKAAAEGLNRLLA
-280 TFQTAIENSFCCGA
+280 FQQAIENSFCCGA

-311 VHIPDASGD
+311 VHIPDANGD

-330 DVYQQ
+330 QVYQQ
-335 TQYLSTAE
+335 TQQLSAADAMQ
-343 GLNRIEQMIRDVQPG
+343 RVEQMIRDVQAG
-358 VSEGMLKL
+358 VGEGMLKL
-366 ISKLLTNNLSQI
+366 ISQLLINNLSQI
-378 EYVRNYYGSNYED
+378 EYVDSYYGSHYKD

-457 QVPGERERA
+457 QVPGARDRA
-466 VQHCRRVAEAAE
+466 IEHCQRVSDAAK
-478 ARYSELAEKGLL
+478 ARYGHLADKGLL
-490 HTLLVIRNCNDN
+490 HTLLVVRDCNAN
-502 GQIEILGSSLKAT
+502 GQIEILGSSLKAAI
-515 L
+515 